1 MENSWLYND
10 ATEDGFYESGDIDF
24 LYFLGIGIEITKHF
38 AIQYQWLISGIGW
51 RSGYDFNYDEDF
63 TNRFSMD
70 FAF

>member
-10 ATEDGFYESGDIDF
+10 ATEDGFYESGDID
-24 LYFLGIGIEITKHF
+24 LLNFLGVGIEITKHF
-38 AIQYQWLISGIGW
+38 AIQYQWLIEGTGW
-51 RSGYDFNYDEDF
+51 RSGYGFDYDEEY

>member
-51 RSGYDFNYDEDF
+51 RSSYDFNYDEDF